1 MSQQSIWRLVALA
14 GVVIVLAAADPSWAQ
29 RGRGFRRIFGVSE
42 AQLATLDAV
51 QAELKMT
58 DEQKTRVTEIND
70 ELGEKRRELFGT
82 GFEGWSEIRPRMEG
96 LNRDASESVDKVLD
110 PAQRKRLQEIAIQQ
124 NGARALGDFDVVAEL
139 GLSDEQKTRLAAA
152 VEENSQAFEKAF
164 SESGREDWRQKSGE
178 LADAADKRLLSVL
191 TKEQQSKFQ
200 LMEGKEF
207 EVDLSQLFRGGRGGR

>member
-1 MSQQSIWRLVALA
+1 MCQQSKRRLAALA
-14 GVVIVLAAADPSWAQ
+14 GVVIVLAAAYPAWAQ
-29 RGRGFRRIFGVSE
+29 RGRGFRRMFGVSE
-42 AQLATLDAV
+42 AQLATLDEV

-58 DEQKTRVTEIND
+58 DEQKTRVAEIND

-82 GFEGWSEIRPRMEG
+82 GFEGWSEIRPRMEE

-124 NGARALGDFDVVAEL
+124 NGPRSLGDPDVVAEL
-139 GLSDEQKTRLAAA
+139 GLSDEQKTKLAAA

-164 SESGREDWRQKSGE
+164 AESGREDWRQKAGE
-178 LADAADKRLLSVL
+178 LADEADKRLLGVL
-191 TKEQQSKFQ
+191 TKEQQAKFEH
-200 LMEGKEF
+200 MEGKEF